1 MIFTLSSYFLHES
14 LLRLKHEMRNIREF
28 AADKTISLAALL
40 LLPMVS
46 VAYAENKNVTPY
58 GDYCKEYSVYG
69 ICRRVISPDEA
80 VSALRNYYGEKGCRV
95 LIVLQRGRF
104 IVAEIYR
111 RHQQV
116 DKIIFD
122 RKTGRLR
129 SIN

>member
-1 MIFTLSSYFLHES
+1 M
-14 LLRLKHEMRNIREF
+14 KKIREF
-28 AADKTISLAALL
+28 AAGKTISLAALL
-40 LLPMVS
+40 LLPMMS
-46 VAYAENKNVTPY
+46 VAYAENRNVTPY

-69 ICRRVISPDEA
+69 ICRRVIPPDKA
-80 VSALRNYYGEKGCRV
+80 IAALHKYYRQKGCQV

-111 RHQQV
+111 RHRQV

-129 SIN
+129 SIY

>member
-1 MIFTLSSYFLHES
+1 
-14 LLRLKHEMRNIREF
+14 MRNIREF
-28 AADKTISLAALL
+28 AADKKISLAALL
-40 LLPMVS
+40 LLPMIS
-46 VAYAENKNVTPY
+46 VAHAENKSVTPY

-69 ICRRVISPDEA
+69 ICRRVIPPDEA
-80 VSALRNYYGEKGCRV
+80 VSALHRYYRDKGCRV

-104 IVAEIYR
+104 IVADIYR